1 VNNQIVQNEC
11 EEKIQLIQR
20 GKFQG
25 ISGSD
30 FAFSGIPTKQSYQ
43 VAFQGGIR
51 RKDLGIAI

>member
-25 ISGSD
+25 SD

-51 RKDLGIAI
+51 WKDLGIAI